1 VQNIGRT
8 LNQKADMIGLVL
20 RKLYRAILLPS
31 FALVLLGTMWAA
43 VLYQVR
49 QERAAAW
56 QEAVLHAHGQART
69 LADNAGYL
77 LRQADH
83 ATQLFKVKFEE
94 AEGAL
99 ALAEFARPG
108 GLLATLIPPRLE
120 LPVALYRADGSLA
133 DSVHGRFATH
143 VAAEAFFRALATAD
157 GDTARFDTPA
167 VTPGAAAWRL
177 RVARRLVDAQGRF
190 AGAIVLLVDPAWF
203 VDDYDRVQT
212 APGGLLLLQSASTGL
227 ATGRVDERLF
237 HSATLRFD
245 AGALPEEALLRTPLD
260 GVARLYARS
269 ALPRYGLVAIV
280 GHTLDSA
287 LARAQ
292 RRGALYLGA
301 VAAASLLV
309 LGFTALLTQQSRRLR
324 RSTEAA
330 EDAQRQLRAA
340 VDASLDALFLL
351 KVHQGGAGIDDFVLA
366 DVNERGAA
374 MLGHPREEL
383 LGQPM
388 GELVPAWR
396 AEGFI
401 DKYRTV
407 LATGQ
412 PLEEE
417 FATRTGEP
425 RWLQHQIVAIDGG
438 VAVTL
443 RDITPVR
450 QSIVALRESEARL
463 RTIADNMPAMIAY
476 VDRDEVYRF
485 HNRSYQQEFARR
497 GVQAIGRPARAVLGE
512 RRYAELLPYI
522 RRVQGGEKVRFEE
535 DEGERS
541 FEVMYIPQVDD
552 GGVIGFHVVRN
563 DVTAQKTEQRRL
575 LKLAQVDTLTGLAN
589 RAGFQHKLQEAMQQ
603 CRDQGSL
610 MAVMYLDVDRFKPVN
625 DSHGHA
631 VGDALLKAFAG
642 RLTHALRGGD
652 TVARLGGDEFTVVME
667 GLRQPDDALAAA
679 AKIVRAMRA
688 PFDLDGITVR
698 ISTSVGLTF
707 YRDADLTPASL
718 LQRADELLY
727 QAKEAGRDTF
737 RADPAFAV
745 LPATSDV
752 A

>member
-1 VQNIGRT
+1 
-8 LNQKADMIGLVL
+8 ML

-49 QERAAAW
+49 QERVAAW
-56 QEAVLHAHGQART
+56 QEGLLHAHGQART
-69 LADNAGYL
+69 LADNASYL

-83 ATQLFKVKFEE
+83 ATQLFKLKFEE
-94 AEGAL
+94 AEGTL
-99 ALAEFARPG
+99 GLAEFGRPG
-108 GLLATLIPPRLE
+108 GLLASLIPPRLE

-133 DSVHGRFATH
+133 DSLHGRFAAQ
-143 VAAEAFFRALATAD
+143 VAGEAFFRALAAAD
-157 GDTARFDTPA
+157 GDSARFDTPA
-167 VTPGAAAWRL
+167 VAPGAAPWRL
-177 RVARRLVDAQGRF
+177 RVARRLVDGQGRF

-203 VDDYDRVQT
+203 IDDYDRVQT
-212 APGGLLLLQSASTGL
+212 APGGLVLLQSATTGL
-227 ATGRVDERLF
+227 ATGRVDEHLF
-237 HSATLRFD
+237 HSATLRFG
-245 AGALPEEALLRTPLD
+245 AGASPEEAVLRTPLD
-260 GVARLYARS
+260 GVARLYARR
-269 ALPRYGLVAIV
+269 ALPRYGVVAIV

-351 KVHQGGAGIDDFVLA
+351 KAHEGAAGIEDFVLA

-374 MLGHPREEL
+374 MLGHPRAEL

-396 AEGFI
+396 TEGFI

-417 FATRTGEP
+417 FPTRTGEP

-512 RRYAELLPYI
+512 RRYAELLPHI
-522 RRVQGGEKVRFEE
+522 RRAEAGEKVRFEE

-541 FEVMYIPQVDD
+541 FEVMYIPQTDD
-552 GGVIGFHVVRN
+552 GARVIGFHVVRN

-575 LKLAQVDTLTGLAN
+575 LKLAQVDPLTGLAN

-603 CRDQGSL
+603 CRAQATL

-625 DSHGHA
+625 DTHGHA

-642 RLTHALRGGD
+642 RLTHALRAGD

-667 GLRQPDDALAAA
+667 GLRQPDDALGAA
-679 AKIVRAMRA
+679 AKIVRAMRL
-688 PFDLDGITVR
+688 PFDLDGLTVR
-698 ISTSVGLTF
+698 ISTSVGLAF
-707 YRDADLTPASL
+707 YRDADLTPARL

-737 RADPAFAV
+737 RADPAFAA

>member
-1 VQNIGRT
+1 
-8 LNQKADMIGLVL
+8 MIGLVL
-20 RKLYRAILLPS
+20 RKLYRATLLPS
-31 FALVLLGTMWAA
+31 FALVLLGTMWTA

-49 QERAAAW
+49 QERLAAR
-56 QEAVLHAHGQART
+56 QEAVLQAHEQART
-69 LADNAGYL
+69 LADNTGYL

-83 ATQLFKVKFEE
+83 ASQLFRVKFEE
-94 AEGAL
+94 AQGQL
-99 ALAEFARPG
+99 GLAEFARSG
-108 GLLATLIPPRLE
+108 GLLASLIPPRLE
-120 LPVALYRADGSLA
+120 LPVALYRNDGSLA
-133 DSVHGRFATH
+133 ESLHGRFDDQ
-143 VAAEAFFRALATAD
+143 VADQAFFRALAERD

-167 VTPGAAAWRL
+167 VGAHAAQWRI
-177 RVARRLVDAQGRF
+177 RVARRLVDEQGRF

-203 VDDYDRVQT
+203 IEDYDRVQT
-212 APGGLLLLQSASTGL
+212 APGGLVLLQSRVTGL
-227 ATGRVDERLF
+227 ATGRVDDRLF
-237 HSATLRFD
+237 HAATLRFGP
-245 AGALPEEALLRTPLD
+245 GAQPEEVRDLTPVD
-260 GVARLYARS
+260 GVARLYARR
-269 ALPRYGLVAIV
+269 ALPRYGLVAVV

-287 LARAQ
+287 LARAE
-292 RRGALYLGA
+292 RRRELYLGS
-301 VAAASLLV
+301 VGLASLLV

-351 KVHQGGAGIDDFVLA
+351 KAHHAGGEIVDFVLA

-374 MLGHPREEL
+374 MLGHPRAEL

-396 AEGFI
+396 EEGFI

-407 LATGQ
+407 LISGL

-425 RWLQHQIVAIDGG
+425 RWLRHQIVAIDGG

-443 RDITPVR
+443 RDITAVR
-450 QSIVALRESEARL
+450 QSIAALRESEARL

-512 RRYAELLPYI
+512 RRYAELLPHI
-522 RRVQGGEKVRFEE
+522 RRAQAGEKVRFEE

-541 FEVMYIPQVDD
+541 FEVMYIPQADD
-552 GGVIGFHVVRN
+552 GGHVIGFHVVRN

-575 LKLAQVDTLTGLAN
+575 LKLAQVDPLTGLAN
-589 RAGFQHKLQEAMQQ
+589 RAGFNHKLQEAMVQS
-603 CRDQGSL
+603 RDQHTL

-625 DSHGHA
+625 DTHGHA

-642 RLTHALRGGD
+642 RLAHALRAGD
-652 TVARLGGDEFTVVME
+652 TVARLGGDEFTIVME

-688 PFDLDGITVR
+688 PFDLDGTTVR
-698 ISTSVGLTF
+698 ISTSVGLAF
-707 YRDADLTPASL
+707 YRDADLTPAML

-727 QAKEAGRDTF
+727 QAKQAGRDTF
-737 RADPAFAV
+737 RADPAFAA